1 MSFTSL
7 VFLALAMSTDAF
19 AAAIGKGA
27 VMQKPRLFQA
37 LRIGLLFGIIEAI
50 TPVIG
55 WAIGSIA
62 AAWIAEWD
70 HWIAFILLLVLG
82 GRMIWEGAKTEDEA
96 ANIEEPKDQ
105 SFVTLALTAVAT
117 SIDAM
122 AVGVGLAFIEVSI
135 VEAALLIGLATTIM
149 VTIGIMVG
157 RYLGSVIGKKAEIG
171 GLVLIGVGAIIL
183 MSTYL
188 PKIWAMQFAG
198 ERHDFNACVDDEHPE
213 SARERGLTAHDDANG
228 YVRYPA
234 RRAYRAN
241 ADDAHHGYADA
252 DALAPHE
259 YEYGCGAQSG
269 AAICR
274 SPLIGPRQSR
284 GA

>member
-157 RYLGSVIGKKAEIG
+157 RYLGSVIGKKAEILG
-171 GLVLIGVGAIIL
+171 GLVLIGVGAMIL
-183 MSTYL
+183 YEHLST
-188 PKIWAMQFAG
+188 
-198 ERHDFNACVDDEHPE
+198 
-213 SARERGLTAHDDANG
+213 
-228 YVRYPA
+228 
-234 RRAYRAN
+234 
-241 ADDAHHGYADA
+241 
-252 DALAPHE
+252 
-259 YEYGCGAQSG
+259 
-269 AAICR
+269 
-274 SPLIGPRQSR
+274 
-284 GA
+284 